1 MKTAISLPDD
11 LFEAANT
18 LARKL
23 GMTRSGLFA
32 SAVAD
37 YVARHRTSRVTE
49 RLDAVY
55 ATEDSRLE
63 DAMKNA
69 QDRTLRRSEW

>member
-1 MKTAISLPDD
+1 MKTAISLPDEV
-11 LFEAANT
+11 FREADT

-32 SAVAD
+32 TAMAD
-37 YVARHRTSRVTE
+37 YLARHRSSRVTE
-49 RLDAVY
+49 RLNEIY
-55 ATEDSRLE
+55 ATEDSRL
-63 DAMKNA
+63 DDGLKAA